1 MDEDETKTK
10 VDPRMSWVTSTITT
24 MCSHLKKDKIEK
36 GLNSKDGKTIV
47 DDFLDGDHPLLLI
60 NGDSGAP
67 TIELP
72 ERLPKNKWF
81 YILKKDVNSALPSEK
96 IADAVTIGEMCADP
110 LEHMERVVREI
121 YIPQIQNQVNQ
132 GFGEVEYKEIM
143 IRLNSFLASVS
154 ITLGQTKGET
164 CLPLPPLG
172 VAEPG
177 DKFMVSKYISKN
189 RRVRKSRRI
198 VWYQYL
204 DAKRK
209 KNYYYEPKSK
219 QTVWKAPTGVTIK
232 DGNTNKVINNY

>member
-1 MDEDETKTK
+1 MFTF
-10 VDPRMSWVTSTITT
+10 
-24 MCSHLKKDKIEK
+24 EK
-36 GLNSKDGKTIV
+36 GQNRERFKLKRWQ
-47 DDFLDGDHPLLLI
+47 DDRGRFFRWRPSSLLI

-172 VAEPG
+172 VAEP
-177 DKFMVSKYISKN
+177 DVS
-189 RRVRKSRRI
+189 
-198 VWYQYL
+198 L
-204 DAKRK
+204 
-209 KNYYYEPKSK
+209 
-219 QTVWKAPTGVTIK
+219 
-232 DGNTNKVINNY
+232 NKMTHKI